1 MTEMPVKG
9 RRRYDNTGRAEQAR
23 ATRQRVLQATLTVLL
38 DRGYTA
44 TTMGRVAA
52 EAGVS
57 VETVY
62 KGFTSKPELVR
73 ALLGMVLLGDDE
85 PVALADRREFR
96 AIGDEQSGPAVLSRY
111 AALVRQLYDRLG
123 ALPAILLVGARAGA
137 TELRTFAAEVNAKRL
152 IDSTTTAQQ
161 VAARGPLREGVDLE
175 RARDLIWTLNS
186 PEVHHLLTVDRGWT
200 ADDYQQWL
208 STALTDALLETR
220 PGSGPFGQEARP
232 LICCGA
238 GDEPTGG
245 CCSTVAA
252 R

>member
-1 MTEMPVKG
+1 MTEGTVKG
-9 RRRYDNTGRAEQAR
+9 RRRYDNSGRAEQAR

-38 DRGYTA
+38 DRGYGA

-85 PVALADRREFR
+85 PVALADRPEFQ
-96 AIGDEQSGPAVLSRY
+96 AVGEEQSGLAVLSHY
-111 AALVRQLYDRLG
+111 AALVRRLYDRLG
-123 ALPAILLVGARAGA
+123 PLPAILLVGARAGA
-137 TELRTFAAEVNAKRL
+137 AELRAFADDVNAKRL
-152 IDSTTTAQQ
+152 IDSARTAEQ
-161 VAARGPLREGVDLE
+161 VAARGPLRAGADLE

-208 STALTDALLETR
+208 STSLADALLPSR
-220 PGSGPFGQEARP
+220 PGLDPSAQER
-232 LICCGA
+232 A
-238 GDEPTGG
+238 G
-245 CCSTVAA
+245 
-252 R
+252 